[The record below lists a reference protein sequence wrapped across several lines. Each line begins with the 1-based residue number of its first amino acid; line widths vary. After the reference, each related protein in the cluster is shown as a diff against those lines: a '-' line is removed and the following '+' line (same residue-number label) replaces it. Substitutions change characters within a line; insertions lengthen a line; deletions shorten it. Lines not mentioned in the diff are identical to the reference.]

1 MSKKENF
8 SIALLV
14 APPYCGASDFSR
26 PNPEEGHRLMRSF
39 SSIRQPA
46 LREAIIELVTNLSAL
61 DGRKE

>member
-1 MSKKENF
+1 
-8 SIALLV
+8 
-14 APPYCGASDFSR
+14 
-26 PNPEEGHRLMRSF
+26 MRSF